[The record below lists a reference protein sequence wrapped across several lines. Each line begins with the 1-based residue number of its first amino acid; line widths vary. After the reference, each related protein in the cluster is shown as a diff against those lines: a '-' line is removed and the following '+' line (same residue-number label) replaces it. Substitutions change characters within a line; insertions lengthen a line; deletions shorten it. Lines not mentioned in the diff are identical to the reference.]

1 MKKVAKN
8 KKITIDDLAIM
19 VAKGFEDVKSELR
32 SEINGVKIE
41 LKSEINELKSE
52 VGELR
57 GEIKEVKENL
67 RITRNDVLN
76 IGDKFVSY
84 HTFDQL
90 ASRVSTLEK
99 KAKIK

>member
-1 MKKVAKN
+1 MKKTASN
-8 KKITIDDLAIM
+8 KKTTIDDLAIM
-19 VAKGFEDVKSELR
+19 VAKGFEDVRKELR
-32 SEINGVKIE
+32 SEISSVKSE
-41 LKSEINELKSE
+41 LKSEINEVKSE
-52 VGELR
+52 INEVKS
-57 GEIKEVKENL
+57 EINEVKENL

-90 ASRVSTLEK
+90 ASRVNTLEK

>member
-1 MKKVAKN
+1 MKKLVKN
-8 KKITIDDLAIM
+8 KKVTIDDLAIM
-19 VAKGFEDVKSELR
+19 VAKGFVNVEERFNKVEKD
-32 SEINGVKIE
+32 
-41 LKSEINELKSE
+41 
-52 VGELR
+52 
-57 GEIKEVKENL
+57 IKEVKENL

-90 ASRVSTLEK
+90 VSRVNTLEK

>member
-1 MKKVAKN
+1 MKKITKN

-19 VAKGFEDVKSELR
+19 VAKGFDDVKSE
-32 SEINGVKIE
+32 I
-41 LKSEINELKSE
+41 KSEINEVKKEINE
-52 VGELR
+52 V
-57 GEIKEVKENL
+57 KKDVNDVKENL

-90 ASRVSTLEK
+90 ASRVNTLEK

>member
-1 MKKVAKN
+1 MKKVVKN

-19 VAKGFEDVKSELR
+19 VAKGFEGIRGELSEVKNNLKSDISDVK
-32 SEINGVKIE
+32 
-41 LKSEINELKSE
+41 NELN
-52 VGELR
+52 
-57 GEIKEVKENL
+57 EVKENL

-90 ASRVSTLEK
+90 VNRVSNLEK
-99 KAKIK
+99 KTKTK

>member
-1 MKKVAKN
+1 MKKIV

-19 VAKGFEDVKSELR
+19 VAKGFEDVKSEL
-32 SEINGVKIE
+32 
-41 LKSEINELKSE
+41 KSEINE
-52 VGELR
+52 
-57 GEIKEVKENL
+57 VKENI

-76 IGDKFVSY
+76 IGDKFVSH

-90 ASRVSTLEK
+90 ANRVNTLEK